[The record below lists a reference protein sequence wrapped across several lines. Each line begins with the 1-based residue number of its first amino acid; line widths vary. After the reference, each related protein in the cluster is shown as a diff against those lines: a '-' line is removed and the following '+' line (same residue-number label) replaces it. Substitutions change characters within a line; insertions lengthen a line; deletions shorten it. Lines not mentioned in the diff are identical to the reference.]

1 MEKAAPIPLT
11 LLAIAAVSGYTTV
24 PPLLPTTSVT
34 FGGAH
39 IENIQ
44 NHSPS
49 IVGTVAFTMVMA
61 LPALLIALYLL
72 VAGVAIDY
80 GDDFGNGHD
89 QS

>member
-1 MEKAAPIPLT
+1 MEKPAPIPLT
-11 LLAIAAVSGYTTV
+11 LLAIAAVSGYAPV
-24 PPLLPTTSVT
+24 PPLLPPTIVT
-34 FGGAH
+34 LDGAQ
-39 IENIQ
+39 IEKVQ
-44 NHSPS
+44 GHSPS

-80 GDDFGNGHD
+80 GDDFGNGGY